1 MSGGIAYVID
11 EDGTFDRRCHPE
23 LIQLSR
29 LEDPEEIEWVKGSV
43 FRHAEYTRSARAT
56 QILLAWDDYLTKFLR
71 VIPEEYQ
78 RVIEAQR
85 ALTKSGLT
93 AEEAA
98 LAAFVEEPGVRYQ
111 VPGVG

>member
-1 MSGGIAYVID
+1 
-11 EDGTFDRRCHPE
+11 
-23 LIQLSR
+23 
-29 LEDPEEIEWVKGSV
+29 V

-85 ALTKSGLT
+85 ELTRSGLT